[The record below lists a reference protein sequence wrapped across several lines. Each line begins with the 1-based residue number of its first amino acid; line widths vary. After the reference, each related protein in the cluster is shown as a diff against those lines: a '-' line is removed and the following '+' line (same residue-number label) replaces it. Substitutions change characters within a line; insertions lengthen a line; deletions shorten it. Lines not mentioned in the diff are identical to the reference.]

1 MFFLNNERI
10 FDISLE
16 FLGKFLSFNENL
28 KDCSVIVFLIWNN
41 FLNLSLNFIL
51 IGKRCKIYDII
62 FCYV

>member
-16 FLGKFLSFNENL
+16 FVGKFLSFNENL
-28 KDCSVIVFLIWNN
+28 KDCLVMVFLIWNN

-51 IGKRCKIYDII
+51 IGK
-62 FCYV
+62 